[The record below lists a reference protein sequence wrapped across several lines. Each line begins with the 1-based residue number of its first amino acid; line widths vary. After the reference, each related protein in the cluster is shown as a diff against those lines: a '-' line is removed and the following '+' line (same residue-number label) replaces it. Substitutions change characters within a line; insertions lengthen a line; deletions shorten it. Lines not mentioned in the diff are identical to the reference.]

1 MDPDPPLHETYKAL
15 FANTKISSTD
25 DDDRR
30 LVTVEER
37 ELPLIDLS
45 RLSLNEAEQKQCK
58 EEIARAGHEWGFFQ
72 VINHGIS
79 MELLE
84 KLREEQVRVFKQPFR
99 NKFLNFSDGS
109 YRWGTP
115 TATSLRQLSWS
126 EAFHIP
132 MTDISSS
139 SMEPF
144 ATKVASLA
152 QKLAEILADK
162 LGHNSTFFQ
171 QSCLP
176 SSCYLRL
183 NRYPPCLIPSD
194 IYGLMPHTDSDF
206 LTILNQDQAWSNGF
220 YNSVEHCVVTHPT
233 KERFSAAYFLCP
245 SYETVIESCS
255 QPSVYSKFSFREY
268 KQKVQED
275 VQRYGYKNT
284 HQKVCFQTSSRPK
297 LKASC
302 TETCGTE
309 QEWLLWNE
317 GGNFPIDELLRWV
330 HIALLC
336 VQDDP
341 ALRPAVSSAILLL
354 RTNSAARF
362 LHMIY
367 LQPSGLPS
375 SFSGNT
381 CI

>member
-139 SMEPF
+139 SYLADSFSIFISSNYAYANHLVNVLTSSSMEPF
-144 ATKVASLA
+144 ATK
-152 QKLAEILADK
+152 
-162 LGHNSTFFQ
+162 
-171 QSCLP
+171 
-176 SSCYLRL
+176 
-183 NRYPPCLIPSD
+183 
-194 IYGLMPHTDSDF
+194 
-206 LTILNQDQAWSNGF
+206 AWSNGF

>member
-15 FANTKISSTD
+15 FANTKIFSTD
-25 DDDRR
+25 NDDRR

-139 SMEPF
+139 MEPF
-144 ATKVASLA
+144 ATK
-152 QKLAEILADK
+152 
-162 LGHNSTFFQ
+162 
-171 QSCLP
+171 
-176 SSCYLRL
+176 
-183 NRYPPCLIPSD
+183 
-194 IYGLMPHTDSDF
+194 
-206 LTILNQDQAWSNGF
+206 AWSNGF
-220 YNSVEHCVVTHPT
+220 YISVEHCVLTHPT
-233 KERFSAAYFLCP
+233 EERFSVAYFLCP
-245 SYETVIESCS
+245 SYDTVIESCS

-268 KQKVQED
+268 RQKVQED
-275 VQRYGYKNT
+275 VQRYG
-284 HQKVCFQTSSRPK
+284 HKVTADVYAILSALEMITEHGSTDSKPILFTESESSPWVLERNLRPY
-297 LKASC
+297 
-302 TETCGTE
+302 
-309 QEWLLWNE
+309 WLWNL
-317 GGNFPIDELLRWV
+317 FMDIDRSL
-330 HIALLC
+330 
-336 VQDDP
+336 
-341 ALRPAVSSAILLL
+341 
-354 RTNSAARF
+354 
-362 LHMIY
+362 Y
-367 LQPSGLPS
+367 LPD
-375 SFSGNT
+375 
-381 CI
+381 